1 MVRDMAA
8 LRVVDHHHHHE
19 QLRGHVHGLQ
29 DSGQRQDHP
38 VAAAGGARAGL
49 HGHLHCGDV
58 HQDHRHGL
66 HPPRELLPPQHV
78 EHHGLCGGGLR
89 VSFQT
94 FIMQLLMC
102 QDVLK
107 PFPHS
112 MQGFL

>member
-1 MVRDMAA
+1 MARQQQTF
-8 LRVVDHHHHHE
+8 RVLHHPDHRG
-19 QLRGHVHGLQ
+19 QLCRHVHGH
-29 DSGQRQDHP
+29 SPSKRRQDYP
-38 VAAAGGARAGL
+38 RPSAGGAGALL
-49 HGHLHCGDV
+49 HGDLYSGDV